1 LVLVSKSSDCYRTLI
16 ASIRK
21 GGKCPCPRCSVPKAE
36 LSQFG
41 TPKDRIQRQSLA
53 RMDSKDKRRD
63 VDMARRKIYKDK
75 FSVTC
80 KAVENVLK
88 PESWVPTSVK
98 PKLLDTSV
106 ENGWLISRPECILH
120 PSSPI

>member
-1 LVLVSKSSDCYRTLI
+1 
-16 ASIRK
+16 
-21 GGKCPCPRCSVPKAE
+21 
-36 LSQFG
+36 
-41 TPKDRIQRQSLA
+41 
-53 RMDSKDKRRD
+53 MDSKDKRHD

-106 ENGWLISRPECILH
+106 ENGWLI
-120 PSSPI
+120 